1 MLVVLLHAAK
11 QNGKRR
17 TGGGEGGG
25 VWCGAAA
32 GCVHRTLLD
41 GVGVGAGAASGS
53 DQGGGGGRAG
63 GITCVA
69 RLPCV
74 RGSAGM
80 INPSRPL
87 PRTKPVGLCVSSTT
101 ITLNHPT

>member
-1 MLVVLLHAAK
+1 MLPNRTGNEGPVVAKVGVFGVVLLLD
-11 QNGKRR
+11 
-17 TGGGEGGG
+17 
-25 VWCGAAA
+25 VF
-32 GCVHRTLLD
+32 HRTLLD